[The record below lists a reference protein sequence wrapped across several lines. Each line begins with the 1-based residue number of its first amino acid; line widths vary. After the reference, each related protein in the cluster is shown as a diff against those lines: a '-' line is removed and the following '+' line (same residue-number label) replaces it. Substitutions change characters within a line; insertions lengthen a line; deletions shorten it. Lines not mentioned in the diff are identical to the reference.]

1 MLVWGVINPYIHLNG
16 TTEKAIKLYESALGA
31 KTENIMRYGN
41 GNTVPPEHKDLIM
54 HAAIHVGEGMVMM
67 SDAPSDRPASA
78 GGNAQI
84 TLHFAE
90 LAAMEKAFDAL
101 AAGGTIT
108 LPLQDMFW
116 SARFG
121 LLTDAYGVQWMFNC
135 EHKKA

>member
-1 MLVWGVINPYIHLNG
+1 MTILKLNPYIHLNG

-31 KTENIMRYGN
+31 KTENITRYGE
-41 GNTVPPEHKDLIM
+41 GKTIPPEHQDRIM
-54 HAAIHVGEGMVMM
+54 HATLHIGEGVVMM
-67 SDAPSDRPASA
+67 SDAEPDRPAPA
-78 GGNAQI
+78 GGNIQI
-84 TLHFAE
+84 TLNFAG

-101 AAGGTIT
+101 AAEGKVT

-116 SARFG
+116 GARFG